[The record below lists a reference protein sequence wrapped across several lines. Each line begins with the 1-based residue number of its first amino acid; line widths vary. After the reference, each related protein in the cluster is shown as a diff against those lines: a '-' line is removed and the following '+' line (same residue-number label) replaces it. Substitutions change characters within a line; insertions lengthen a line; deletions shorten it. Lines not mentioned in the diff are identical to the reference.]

1 MFLSEKMGRDIDDL
15 TPLDA
20 RESLLMDHPPRKDY
34 AEMSKF
40 NFTGPYAPYR
50 DQHPYDPKMRQSPTG
65 STDRLVESGYA
76 VDPTHGR
83 SLSRDSRPSRDGSP
97 DGRHPTAPGYGF
109 AY

>member
-1 MFLSEKMGRDIDDL
+1 MNRDIDDL

-40 NFTGPYAPYR
+40 NFTGPYEPYR
-50 DQHPYDPKMRQSPTG
+50 D
-65 STDRLVESGYA
+65 TDRLVGSEYHDDPRYGRNESRGSR
-76 VDPTHGR
+76 G
-83 SLSRDSRPSRDGSP
+83 SSQSRDSQGSP
-97 DGRHPTAPGYGF
+97 DGRQPTKPGYGF